1 MVACTQLF
9 SFFFLF
15 VLTGYHFRMMSVYLP
30 FLRPLLRFLCSSL
43 RAVSPFRAF
52 YPFVL
57 QRDRPSVYKLDI
69 CIYTH
74 PVVSTYACL
83 YLVICSFIY
92 VFTFFALSLASLF
105 LFSRRGVT
113 SGIFAV
119 AASIFSV
126 GVFLDV
132 VFGSIFYEYVFLS
145 VFYSFVFIST
155 LLTCRCA
162 SIL

>member
-1 MVACTQLF
+1 MVACTQLI
-9 SFFFLF
+9 SFFFLS

-92 VFTFFALSLASLF
+92 VFYLF
-105 LFSRRGVT
+105 RAFPRVFILVFSARRHFRRFRCRRVH
-113 SGIFAV
+113 ILRRRLLRRRFRV
-119 AASIFSV
+119 YI
-126 GVFLDV
+126 LQ
-132 VFGSIFYEYVFLS
+132 IC
-145 VFYSFVFIST
+145 VFISF
-155 LLTCRCA
+155 LLICFYKHP
-162 SIL
+162 INM